1 MALLEKRNA
10 MALKFPRYPE
20 VGHMD
25 ELHPATDTEA
35 RDLILRL
42 NHFEWETH
50 KVSGRFDRNPYALT
64 ATIDGQAH
72 RIKLP
77 GRFGGVLK
85 WLDREERKRHVQ
97 EVL

>member
-1 MALLEKRNA
+1 